1 MMKKIITYGTFDL
14 LHVGHIRLLK
24 RLKSLGDYLI
34 VVISTDN
41 FNQLKGKRSF
51 FSYEERKE
59 IVESCKYVDMVLP
72 ENTWEQKREDIIN
85 NKVDILGM
93 GDDWSGHFDDLQD
106 ICEIIYLKR
115 TENVSTTKIK
125 NELSVITPQKLQ
137 ELEQSVHNVFNIV
150 KAISGANK

>member
-1 MMKKIITYGTFDL
+1 MKKIITYGTFDL